1 MFVKNI
7 AELLHLG
14 YVCCMQIDIRDGME
28 ADEVY
33 LAVQAGEQLDECVGM
48 TCIVVQPTEH
58 DVFECEMTL
67 VAEVILAQKVEYVLD
82 MEVAFDRH
90 QSGTFL
96 RERTVYADGKMALAL
111 FEVFLEVLHLTD
123 GRDGNAFRTPCHAP
137 RRRDDLKC
145 LEYCCRVV
153 ERFAHAHEDDIGE
166 RKTLRD
172 SEDLIEDLGCREV
185 SVESLFAGLAEVA
198 VHLATHLA

>member
-1 MFVKNI
+1 
-7 AELLHLG
+7 
-14 YVCCMQIDIRDGME
+14 MQIDIRDGME
-28 ADEVY
+28 AYEVY
-33 LAVQAGEQLDECVGM
+33 LAVKAGEQLDECVGM
-48 TCIVVQPTEH
+48 TSIVVQPTEH
-58 DVFECEMTL
+58 DVFECEMAL
-67 VAEVILAQKVEYVLD
+67 VAEVILAQKVEDVLD

-96 RERTVYADGKMALAL
+96 WERTVYADGKMALAL

-123 GRDGNAFRTPCHAP
+123 GRDGNALRTPCHAP

-172 SEDLIEDLGCREV
+172 GKDLIEDLGCSEV

-198 VHLATHLA
+198 VHLASHLA